1 MKRKIVN
8 VGSMIIDFACYA
20 PSLPV
25 AGETTLGDSSKLGPG
40 GKGSNQGTAS
50 HRAGGDVRMV
60 GKIGNDAL
68 ATIITEH
75 YIREGMSLAH
85 VTRSEKSDTGV
96 ALIEI
101 DTKTAQNRIIVVKG
115 ANADLSAADVRE
127 AEADFA
133 DAGVCMTQL
142 ETSLESILE
151 CKNLAKKHGRIFLMN
166 PAPFQAIPDGLFD
179 GIDYLT
185 PNETETEFFT
195 GVPVTNQESAKKAAE
210 KLLTFG
216 VKNVVL
222 TLGENGVYYY
232 NGQEELMIPPPKVTP
247 VDTTGAGDAFN
258 GGLAVALTEEFP
270 IDVALKFANCVGALS
285 VTKPGSSP
293 SMPTRTEVEALLTQ
307 CYGIKLKIE
316 N

>member
-68 ATIITEH
+68 AAIITEH
-75 YIREGMSLAH
+75 YTREGMSLAH
-85 VTRSEKSDTGV
+85 ISRSETTNTGV

-101 DTKTAQNRIIVVKG
+101 DTKSAQNRIIVVKG
-115 ANADLSAADVRE
+115 ANAKLTAADVQK
-127 AEADFA
+127 AEADFV
-133 DAGVCMTQL
+133 DALVCMTQL

-151 CKNLAKKHGRIFLMN
+151 CKTLAIKHQRTFLMN
-166 PAPFQAIPDGLFD
+166 PAPFQTIPDGLFD

-195 GVPVTNQESAKKAAE
+195 GVPVTNQESAKNAAE
-210 KLLTFG
+210 KLLTLG

-222 TLGENGVYYY
+222 TLGDKGVYYY
-232 NGQEELMIPPPKVTP
+232 NGKDELMIPPPTVTP

-258 GGLAVALTEEFP
+258 GGLAVALTEQLP

-293 SMPTRTEVEALLTQ
+293 SMPMRAEVETMLADF
-307 CYGIKLKIE
+307 YGIKM
-316 N
+316 

>member
-8 VGSMIIDFACYA
+8 VGSFIIDFACYA

-25 AGETTLGDSSKLGPG
+25 AGETTLGDRSKLGPG

-68 ATIITEH
+68 STIITDH
-75 YIREGMSLAH
+75 YNNEGMSLAH
-85 VTRSEKSDTGV
+85 VTRSETADTGV

-101 DTKTAQNRIIVVKG
+101 DTKSAQNRIIVVKG
-115 ANADLSAADVRE
+115 ANDDLTVADVRA
-127 AEADFA
+127 AENDFA
-133 DAGVCMTQL
+133 DAGIVMTQL

-151 CKNLAKKHGRIFLMN
+151 CKRLALQHGRTFLMN
-166 PAPFQAIPDGLFD
+166 PAPFQSIPDGLFD

-195 GVPVTNQESAKKAAE
+195 GVPVTDQKSAKKAAAE
-210 KLLTFG
+210 LLKQG
-216 VKNVVL
+216 VKKVVL
-222 TLGENGVYYY
+222 TLGEMGVFYYD
-232 NGQEELMIPPPKVTP
+232 GEDELLVPPPKVTA
-247 VDTTGAGDAFN
+247 VDTTGAGDALN
-258 GGLAVALTEEFP
+258 GGLAVALAEEMP
-270 IDVALKFANCVGALS
+270 IDTALKFANAVAALS

-293 SMPTRTEVEALLTQ
+293 SMPSRAEALKTMREF
-307 CYGIKLKIE
+307 YGIEIE
-316 N
+316 